1 MNRETIISAA
11 HILILPILL
20 IIPSGC
26 SFISSVGGSLNDAGK
41 NLSAGAVQG
50 LSEQDTALQR
60 LVDSIV
66 TTLGESGN
74 RQAVLLRDSLL
85 GQRTRALLAAL
96 EKDLG
101 TELTATATG
110 LRDSLLGSHTRQWI
124 LNLERDIASDLVA
137 SVAGMRDNLLGEE
150 TVSRLERLRTRL
162 LGTETAIL
170 IAALRDSALGPGMR
184 EHIALL
190 RDELLGP
197 ETRSRVDSMVQ
208 SLTDHL
214 QRVTQEEESFLK
226 KHITEILWTVG
237 GIIALL
243 LVLGALLM
251 RREKQYKEML
261 KMLTFQINEIDDAG
275 AYDRLTAQIQ
285 KDAQRTG
292 LEKRLRELLT
302 DQGLLGR
309 EQWVNRVTKEQNG

>member
-1 MNRETIISAA
+1 MNREATADSVRL
-11 HILILPILL
+11 LILSFFLAL
-20 IIPSGC
+20 TSGC
-26 SFISSVGGSLNDAGK
+26 SFISSVGGSLNDAGR

-50 LSEQDTALQR
+50 LSEQDTTLQR

-66 TTLGESGN
+66 TTLGVSGN

-85 GQRTRALLAAL
+85 GERTRALLSAL
-96 EKDLG
+96 ERDLG
-101 TELTATATG
+101 TGLTATATG
-110 LRDSLLGSHTRQWI
+110 LRDSLLGPHTRQWI

-137 SVAGMRDNLLGEE
+137 TVAGMRDNLLGEG
-150 TVSRLERLRTRL
+150 TVNRLEILRNRL

-184 EHIALL
+184 EQIALL

-261 KMLTFQINEIDDAG
+261 KLLTFQINEIDDTG

-292 LEKRLRELLT
+292 LEKRLRQLLA
-302 DQGLLGR
+302 DQGLLG
-309 EQWVNRVTKEQNG
+309 EDQWKNRLSKEQDR